1 VTPEKRQRPQ
11 PINFELITQLAQEV
25 LLRDGSHAPTLI
37 VDGSTNPVAIQI
49 DQLAPTFEGRAHQM
63 FVAGQSLAHTGSA
76 GRLQGVYFISEAWL
90 SQGQGG
96 KPPHMRPSKDPKR
109 IEVLMVS
116 GLEINPRQVR
126 LAIYEMRRDGDGAL
140 REIKPWEFPDD
151 PDDAADTPLL
161 EAFLAGFMGTTGLG

>member
-1 VTPEKRQRPQ
+1 VTPEKKQRPQ

-49 DQLAPTFEGRAHQM
+49 DQLAATFEGRAQQM

-76 GRLQGVYFISEAWL
+76 GRLRGVYFVSEAWL
-90 SQGQGG
+90 SQGKEG
-96 KPPHMRPSKDPKR
+96 KAPYMRPSKDPKR

-116 GLEINPRQVR
+116 GLEIKPRQVR
-126 LAIYEMRRDGDGAL
+126 LAIYEMLRDKAGNL
-140 REIKPWEFPDD
+140 REIRQWEYPDD

-161 EAFLAGFMGTTGLG
+161 KAFLTGYWGAAGMR

>member
-1 VTPEKRQRPQ
+1 VTPENRQRPQ
-11 PINFELITQLAQEV
+11 PINFELVTQLAREV
-25 LLRDGSHAPTLI
+25 LLRDGFHAPTLI

-76 GRLQGVYFISEAWL
+76 GRLRGVYFVSEAWL
-90 SQGQGG
+90 SLGQEG
-96 KPPHMRPSKDPKR
+96 KLPRLRPSKDPKR

-116 GLEINPRQVR
+116 GLEINSRQVR
-126 LAIYEMRRDGDGAL
+126 LAIYEMLRDRAGQL
-140 REIKPWEFPDD
+140 REIRAWEYPDN

-161 EAFLAGFMGTTGLG
+161 EAFLAGFIGTSGLR